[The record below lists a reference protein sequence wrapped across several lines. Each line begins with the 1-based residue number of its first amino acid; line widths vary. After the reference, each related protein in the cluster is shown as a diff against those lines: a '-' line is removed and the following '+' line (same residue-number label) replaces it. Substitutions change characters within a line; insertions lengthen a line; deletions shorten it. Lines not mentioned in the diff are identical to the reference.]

1 VLEFIFKKLIENID
15 CKKFPSFLEIEK
27 NGKFYKDIIPA
38 RTIAEFNI
46 ERIEDQFGL
55 VSILDFRK
63 FILQTLINIPHSLD
77 NLNYFYKDT
86 LKIDSTLQEYAIKW
100 LISKNEYKLEDIK
113 KFAQEIEIHDP
124 ILSEK
129 IPNISA
135 LKSTKIKLHF

>member
-1 VLEFIFKKLIENID
+1 MLEFIFKKLIENID